1 MPINRGQPTV
11 PRQLFVVFLLLTLA
25 VSSVGYLY
33 YRSLKNHVRESSQ
46 NDLGAIAD
54 LKVRRIADWRK
65 ERADD
70 AWIIRDNAPFARQ
83 VQQTLHS
90 PDKPDQAREILIWMT
105 TLRVRAGYANLLL
118 IDPQGK
124 VRLSADQE
132 NSDQHYD
139 QALATKALSTKEVL
153 FTDLYRAESGKTT
166 YLDLYVP
173 LLVSQ
178 EQGSVVTGLVILR
191 IDPRLFLFPFLQS
204 WPTPSQTAETLMV
217 RLEGSEVLYLNE
229 LRHRKNTALELRF
242 PLDTPQLPAAMA
254 ASGQEGTIE
263 GIDYRGIPVLAA
275 IRKVPDSP
283 WSIVAKVD
291 TEEIY
296 APLRKQAWLVAF
308 TSAFLIL
315 TAGASLWAW
324 WRHQLLRY
332 YEREIA
338 RRELAES
345 ELRKSEAGLREA
357 QRIGRVG
364 SWVVDLSKDTLQWS
378 EESYRIFGRNPETF
392 VPTRRAF
399 LESIH
404 HADLERVRACIQAAT
419 KSGKPYQIE
428 HRVIL
433 PDGNERIVIENAEVQ
448 LDDSGKPVAMV
459 GTVQDITE
467 QKKGEEALQASEER
481 FRAIFQDAFIP
492 MLLINREG
500 RVIGSN
506 RAMHDF
512 CGFDAEEFKQK
523 SIAELFHSDDR
534 ESIAG
539 QIEELLKGKLLHTTP
554 IEQRYRH
561 KDGHLLWGLGVASG
575 ISDRHGV
582 FQLAVFMVEDISERR
597 RLEEQLLQSQ
607 KMEGI
612 GRLAGGVAHDFNN
625 LLTAILG
632 YAALLESSLPPRD
645 RLQEDAREIV
655 KAANRAASLTQQLLA
670 FARKQIITPKIVNLN
685 ELVLNTDRMLRRLIG
700 EDIEFVTLLGTDLW
714 PVKVDPIQLEQVLI
728 NLAVNSRDAMP
739 TGGRLTIE
747 TSNVFLD
754 ENYTLQH
761 VEVISGPY
769 VMLALSDT
777 GVGMEEE
784 TRAHLFEPFFTTK
797 ERGKGTGLGLATC
810 YGIIKQAGGYIWVYS
825 EPGEG
830 TTFKIYL
837 PHAGGSVTRPEG
849 PGVLTPEPPGRETI
863 LLVEDEPLVREMTA
877 QVLRTHGYNVLVA
890 ENGSEA
896 LSVADDLSGPIH
908 LVITDVVMP
917 QMSGR
922 QLADLL
928 RGKRPGIKVL
938 YMSGYTENSI
948 VHHGVL
954 EEGIAFIAKPF
965 TPTALLK
972 KAREELGK
980 QPDSV
985 VG

>member
-33 YRSLKNHVRESSQ
+33 YRSLKNHVRESNL

-65 ERADD
+65 ERTDD
-70 AWIIRDNAPFARQ
+70 AWVIRDSIPIARQ
-83 VQQTLHS
+83 VQQWLHS
-90 PDKPDQAREILIWMT
+90 PGNPDKGREVLTWMAA
-105 TLRVRAGYANLLL
+105 LRNRSGYANVLL

-124 VRLSADQE
+124 VKLSADQE
-132 NSDQHYD
+132 DSNQHYD
-139 QALATKALSTKEVL
+139 QALATKTLLTKEVL
-153 FTDLYRAESGKTT
+153 FTDLYRVESGKTIC
-166 YLDLYVP
+166 LDLYVP
-173 LLVSQ
+173 LLVPQ
-178 EQGSVVTGLVILR
+178 EQGSVVAGLVILR
-191 IDPRLFLFPFLQS
+191 IDPRRFLFPFLES
-204 WPTPSQTAETLMV
+204 WPTPSHTAETLMV
-217 RLEGSEVLYLNE
+217 RPEGSEVLYLNE
-229 LRHRKNTALELRF
+229 LRHREDTALQLRL
-242 PLDTPQLPAAMA
+242 PMDSPRLPAAMA
-254 ASGQEGTIE
+254 AVGYEGTIE
-263 GIDYRGIPVLAA
+263 GMDYRGIPVLAA
-275 IRKVPDSP
+275 IRKVPDYS
-283 WSIVAKVD
+283 WSVIAKVD
-291 TEEIY
+291 AEEIY
-296 APLRKQAWLVAF
+296 APLRKQAWLVAL
-308 TSAFLIL
+308 SSVFLIL

-324 WRHQLLRY
+324 WRQLLLRY

-338 RRELAES
+338 RRELDEN
-345 ELRKSEAGLREA
+345 ELRKSEARLQEA

-364 SWVVDLSKDTLQWS
+364 SWVVDLAKDTLHWS

-392 VPTRRAF
+392 VPTRDGF
-399 LESIH
+399 LETIH
-404 HADLERVRACIQAAT
+404 RADLERVRARIQAAIQ
-419 KSGKPYQIE
+419 SGKPYQIE
-428 HRVIL
+428 HRIIL
-433 PDGNERIVIENAEVQ
+433 PGGNERIVIENAEVQ
-448 LDDSGKPVAMV
+448 LDDSGKAVAMV

-467 QKKGEEALQASEER
+467 QKKAEEALQASEER
-481 FRAIFQDAFIP
+481 FRAIFQDASIP
-492 MLLINREG
+492 MLLVNREG
-500 RVIGSN
+500 QVIGSN
-506 RAMHDF
+506 RAMQDF
-512 CGFDAEEFKQK
+512 CGFRAEEFKQK
-523 SIAELFHSDDR
+523 RIDELVHSDDR

-539 QIEELLKGKLLHTTP
+539 QVEELLKGKFSHTTP
-554 IEQRYRH
+554 REQRYRH
-561 KDGHLLWGLGVASG
+561 NDGHFLWGRCVASG
-575 ISDRHGV
+575 VLDRSGA
-582 FQLAVFMVEDISERR
+582 FQLAVIMVEDISERR

-685 ELVLNTDRMLRRLIG
+685 ELVLNIDKMLRRLIG
-700 EDIEFVTLLGTDLW
+700 EDIEFVTLPGTDLW

-747 TSNVFLD
+747 TGNVFLD
-754 ENYTLQH
+754 EDYVLQH
-761 VEVISGPY
+761 VEVTPGPY

-777 GVGMEEE
+777 GVGMEEQ

-797 ERGKGTGLGLATC
+797 EKGKGTGLGLATC

-825 EPGEG
+825 EPGKG

-837 PHAGGSVTRPEG
+837 PHAGGSATWPERSS
-849 PGVLTPEPPGRETI
+849 VLTSDLSGHETI

-896 LSVADDLSGPIH
+896 LSVAHDLSSPIH

-922 QLADLL
+922 QLADIL
-928 RGKRPGIKVL
+928 RGNRPGIKIL

-965 TPTALLK
+965 TPTGLLK
-972 KAREELGK
+972 RVREELGTR
-980 QPDSV
+980 
-985 VG
+985 